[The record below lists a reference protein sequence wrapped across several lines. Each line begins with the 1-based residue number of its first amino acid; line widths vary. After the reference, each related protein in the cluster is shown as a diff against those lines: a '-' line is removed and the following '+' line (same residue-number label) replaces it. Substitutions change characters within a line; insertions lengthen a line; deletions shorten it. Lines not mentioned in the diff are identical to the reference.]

1 MVWWIRDP
9 GATGKMAGA
18 KSAMKRGWVLQ
29 SHLSVC
35 ICEYT
40 HAHARTHT
48 HMSRGHLGWLL
59 GHFSGGRLI
68 RPATVTACQGKK
80 PQTCGLL
87 WQKGALAERRAEAE
101 LYTCQE
107 SPSV

>member
-40 HAHARTHT
+40 HAHAHTRTRT
-48 HMSRGHLGWLL
+48 CLGVIWD
-59 GHFSGGRLI
+59 GSW
-68 RPATVTACQGKK
+68 VTFQVEG
-80 PQTCGLL
+80 
-87 WQKGALAERRAEAE
+87 
-101 LYTCQE
+101 
-107 SPSV
+107 